1 MASHAP
7 ASTAIGSSEF
17 DSQRQ
22 QQQQQQS
29 QSPSAGLCALS
40 RSVSPAATQGLACS
54 STDQF
59 CP

>member
-7 ASTAIGSSEF
+7 ASAAIGSSEF

-22 QQQQQQS
+22 QQQS
-29 QSPSAGLCALS
+29 QSPSAGLRALS

-59 CP
+59 YP